1 MGIKKLATGIGKFA
15 YNVKTAPIRAQ
26 AKLIGTVAGVIPGR
40 TAQTVSDFASKV
52 AKPLNKGGRVQAKH
66 GGKVEMENCKPN

>member
-15 YNVKTAPIRAQ
+15 YNVKTAPIRFQ
-26 AKLIGTVAGVIPGR
+26 ANLVGKGARVVGATKLA
-40 TAQTVSDFASKV
+40 DFADKV